1 MPKVL
6 RGLGMFVHGE
16 ILPIYQAVPILRM
29 GAGITL
35 DLAVLKCVAEL
46 KNKNQKLRV
55 LYSLLKYREF
65 RLG

>member
-29 GAGITL
+29 GAGINIR
-35 DLAVLKCVAEL
+35 VSCLKVCSRV
-46 KNKNQKLRV
+46 QKKKKKSEAQ
-55 LYSLLKYREF
+55 SLIFSVKIQRI
-65 RLG
+65 